1 MKIVNKLPASIFVTF
16 ALSLIGV
23 NTSLAQQST
32 LEIATA
38 VNEYRSERE
47 TEIVQNFIELLSLA
61 NDSAKLEDM
70 DANVALITEMLESRG
85 IATRVLRAG
94 RAPYIYGEIN
104 TPGATETLLLY
115 AHFDGQPVQ
124 TENWTYPPFTPTLV
138 DAPLPEGQPIDV
150 ASVSGSLDPEWR
162 LYAR

>member
-61 NDSAKLEDM
+61 NDSAKLEEVTYCVFKNIS
-70 DANVALITEMLESRG
+70 AASNI
-85 IATRVLRAG
+85 
-94 RAPYIYGEIN
+94 IY
-104 TPGATETLLLY
+104 LSFFSSH
-115 AHFDGQPVQ
+115 AH
-124 TENWTYPPFTPTLV
+124 
-138 DAPLPEGQPIDV
+138 
-150 ASVSGSLDPEWR
+150 
-162 LYAR
+162 AR